1 MNKHDHEP
9 NHQHAQDHDHDQGH
23 GHAHASHDHAHDHG
37 HVHLHSHAHGHHHA
51 HAIGTAGTGSRA
63 FAIGIAL
70 NLAFVGVEGAAGLL
84 ANSVALLAD
93 AGHNLSDVLG
103 LALAWIAIGLG
114 RRKPSPHFTYGLRGS
129 SIWAALANASL
140 LLVACGGI
148 AWEAVDRIIDPRPV
162 EGVVMMVVA
171 AIGVVINTVTAL
183 LFMRG
188 SRDDLNVR
196 GAFLHMAADA
206 AISLGV
212 VVAGALVLTTGW
224 LWLDPTISLVI
235 VAVILAGTWG
245 LLKDAA
251 RLALQAVPP
260 AIEPAAV
267 LEWLASR
274 TGVTEVHDLHI
285 WAISTTEIALTAHLV
300 IPGERPADLFY
311 SELSAGLEEHFGIRH
326 PTLQI
331 ECGDGTAACK
341 LAPSDVV

>member
-1 MNKHDHEP
+1 MSTHEHDPE
-9 NHQHAQDHDHDQGH
+9 HQHGH
-23 GHAHASHDHAHDHG
+23 GHAHAAHDHAHDHG
-37 HVHLHSHAHGHHHA
+37 HAHGHAHGHHHA
-51 HAIGTAGTGSRA
+51 HAIGAAGTGSRA

-70 NLAFVGVEGAAGLL
+70 NLGFVAVEGVAGLL

-114 RRKPSPHFTYGLRGS
+114 RRKPSLHFSYGLRGS
-129 SIWAALANASL
+129 SIWAALANAGL
-140 LLVACGGI
+140 LLIACGGI
-148 AWEAVDRIIDPRPV
+148 AWEAVDRLIDPRPV
-162 EGVVMMVVA
+162 QGAMMMAVA
-171 AIGVVINTVTAL
+171 AVGVVINTATAL

-212 VVAGALVLTTGW
+212 VVAGALVLATGW
-224 LWLDPTISLVI
+224 LWLDPATSLVI

-245 LLKDAA
+245 LLKDSA

-267 LEWLASR
+267 LGWLASR
-274 TGVTEVHDLHI
+274 EGVTEVHDLHI
-285 WAISTTEIALTAHLV
+285 WAMSTTEIALTAHLV
-300 IPGERPADLFY
+300 MPGERPADLFY
-311 SELSAGLEEHFGIRH
+311 SEVSAGLEERFGIRH

-331 ECGDGTAACK
+331 ECGDGTATCK